1 MMYVEF
7 TELIIGGIQQGKER
21 QIVVNLERVITFRE
35 GPHDSGC
42 VLETRRGDIHVQQ
55 TYDQV
60 KALFNNENGMPPVL
74 MPKASWIEDIS
85 IPVIDEN

>member
-1 MMYVEF
+1 MYVEF

-21 QIVVNLERVITFRE
+21 QIVVNLEKIITFRE

-60 KALFNNENGMPPVL
+60 KALFNSENGLAPVL
-74 MPKASWIEDIS
+74 MPKASWMEDIS
-85 IPVIDEN
+85 NPIIDEN